1 MLFRSFTAMFVSD
14 LDYWSHR
21 AEREAVAA
29 ASAGDHQI
37 ARLHEELSR
46 LYTEQVLRGLGKP
59 AAATRA

>member
-1 MLFRSFTAMFVSD
+1 MFVSD

-37 ARLHEELSR
+37 AAIHAELSR
-46 LYTEQVLRGLGKP
+46 LYAEQVLRGLGAFAP
-59 AAATRA
+59 SRAATRS